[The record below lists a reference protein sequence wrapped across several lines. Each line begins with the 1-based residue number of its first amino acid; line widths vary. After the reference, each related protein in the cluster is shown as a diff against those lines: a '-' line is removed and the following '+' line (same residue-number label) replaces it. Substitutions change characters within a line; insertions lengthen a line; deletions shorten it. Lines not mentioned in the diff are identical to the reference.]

1 MATEHFSERHQIEV
15 VPLRTQWRQVLFRET
30 KQANGR
36 SQASPMFRM
45 RRMFEL
51 LLEMNKSAGG
61 LDQTLEVLRVVGSGR
76 LLEPN
81 LLENIV
87 RLIVTLLV
95 PAAKKRAVIRM
106 VGDRATTG
114 FCLAAAQSLHEFGN
128 SLAFAHGG
136 PNLVAPA
143 MMGKRARFSLREGE
157 RLHDRRRS
165 EK

>member
-1 MATEHFSERHQIEV
+1 
-15 VPLRTQWRQVLFRET
+15 
-30 KQANGR
+30 
-36 SQASPMFRM
+36 MFRM

-51 LLEMNKSAGG
+51 FLEMNKGAGG
-61 LDQTLEVLRVVGSGR
+61 LDQAFEILGIVGSGR

-87 RLIVTLLV
+87 RLIITLLV
-95 PAAKKRAVIRM
+95 PALKKRAVIRM
-106 VGDRATTG
+106 IGNRVPTG
-114 FCLAAAQSLHEFGN
+114 FCLAAAQFPHEFGN

-136 PNLVAPA
+136 RNLVAPA